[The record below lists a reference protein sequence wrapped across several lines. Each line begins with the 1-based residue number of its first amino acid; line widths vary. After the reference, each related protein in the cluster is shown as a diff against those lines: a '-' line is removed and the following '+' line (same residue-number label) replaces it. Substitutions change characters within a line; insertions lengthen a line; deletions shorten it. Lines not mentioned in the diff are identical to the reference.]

1 MSGKEIL
8 EQALKLN
15 PGERFMVIEGMIE
28 SLDRPDVSIDEIWV
42 DEAEK
47 RLNAYRSG
55 RLKGIPMEEIF
66 QEDS

>member
-66 QEDS
+66 